1 MMKWIYSEVAVVSE
15 APDLIQ
21 WLLDEG
27 GPVIRYRTLV
37 ESAGCGAPADCESV
51 LNAVLQ
57 TEKTQ
62 WLLAQLDHFGP
73 ITHVDI
79 RVLNA
84 LHGMKPTCLEN
95 IIPRLLERGLRA
107 GIAVFDEKM
116 ERFRHYVDN
125 PLVHKAL
132 DDPAHPTVEGGR
144 AVFIATVLASYFM
157 RGGYAYDEMTQFV
170 QRRITS
176 LSRLAA
182 KKTYDIYLTEAE
194 LADLPKQWAGKPIIN
209 PDMDPMSGTTPL
221 PLIHDLFAFAYIPA
235 ECLTDSMRRQLDD
248 IVIYVTDE
256 RYRAFP
262 PGYGYIWSEANRRTC
277 YACGW
282 NLDLPDLDSDDPYEQ
297 RKIVQRLELL
307 AHFPAAH
314 QSVWFQEGMRLL
326 ETYRTERGTYC
337 FPATFLTEQKAGYY
351 VGGEYMGLEDN
362 RRTAKTLELE
372 STFRMLLLKKLMA

>member
-1 MMKWIYSEVAVVSE
+1 MESD

-37 ESAGCGAPADCESV
+37 ELVGCGAPADCESA
-51 LNAVLQ
+51 LSAVLQ
-57 TEKTQ
+57 TERTQ

-95 IIPRLLERGLRA
+95 VVPRLLERGLRA
-107 GIAVFDEKM
+107 GVPVFDEKM
-116 ERFRHYVDN
+116 ARFRQYVDN
-125 PLVHKAL
+125 PLVHQAL

-157 RGGYAYDEMTQFV
+157 RGGYAYDEIVQFV
-170 QRRITS
+170 QRRVASI
-176 LSRLAA
+176 SRLAA
-182 KKTYDIYLTEAE
+182 QKTYDIHLTEAQ
-194 LADLPKQWAGKPIIN
+194 LNGLPKQWVGKPIIN
-209 PDMDPMSGTTPL
+209 PDMDPMTGTTPL
-221 PLIHDLFAFAYIPA
+221 PLIHDLRAFAYMPPESLSDVI
-235 ECLTDSMRRQLDD
+235 RQQLDD
-248 IVIYVTDE
+248 IVTYVTDE
-256 RYRAFP
+256 RYRALP
-262 PGYGYIWSEANRRTC
+262 PGYGYIWSGDNRRMC

-282 NLDLPDLDSDDPYEQ
+282 NLDLPDLDSAKSYEQ

-314 QSVWFQEGMRLL
+314 QSAWFQEGMRLL

-337 FPATFLTEQKAGYY
+337 FPAAFLTEAKAGYY
-351 VGGEYMGLEDN
+351 VGGEYMGLEDT

-372 STFRMLLLKKLMA
+372 STFRMLLLKKLIS

>member
-1 MMKWIYSEVAVVSE
+1 MEYE
-15 APDLIQ
+15 AHGLIK

-27 GPVIRYRTLV
+27 GPVIRYRTLGELAEDCTPSDY
-37 ESAGCGAPADCESV
+37 ESALD
-51 LNAVLQ
+51 AVLQ

-62 WLLAQLDHFGP
+62 WLLEQMDHFGL

-79 RVLNA
+79 HVLNA

-95 IIPRLLERGLRA
+95 VIPRLLERGLRA
-107 GIAVFDEKM
+107 GIPVFDEKM
-116 ERFRHYVDN
+116 TRFRQYVDN
-125 PLVHKAL
+125 PLVRRAF
-132 DDPAHPTVEGGR
+132 DDPAHPTVGGGR
-144 AVFIATVLASYFM
+144 AVFIATMLASYFM
-157 RGGYAYDEMTQFV
+157 RAGYEYDDVSQFV
-170 QRRITS
+170 RRRIAS

-182 KKTYDIYLTEAE
+182 KKSYDIHLTEAQ
-194 LADLPKQWAGKPIIN
+194 LTGLPKPWVGKPIIN
-209 PDMDPMSGTTPL
+209 PDMDPMIGTTPL

-235 ECLTDSMRRQLDD
+235 ESLTGPARQHLDD
-248 IVIYVTDE
+248 IVTYVTDE

-282 NLDLPDLDSDDPYEQ
+282 NLDLPDLDSANPYQQ

-314 QSVWFQEGMRLL
+314 QSGWFQKGMRLL
-326 ETYRTERGTYC
+326 ETYRTEQGTYC
-337 FPATFLTEQKAGYY
+337 FPSAFLLEKGAGYY
-351 VGGEYMGLEDN
+351 VGGEYMRLEDS

-372 STFRMLLLKKLMA
+372 STFRMVLLKKLIVSYPGT

>member
-1 MMKWIYSEVAVVSE
+1 MFGEVAVQSE
-15 APDLIQ
+15 AHDLIK

-27 GPVIRYRTLV
+27 GLVIRYRTLV
-37 ESAGCGAPADCESV
+37 ELTGDCASSDCESA

-62 WLLAQLDHFGP
+62 WLLEQLDHFGP
-73 ITHVDI
+73 LTYVDI

-95 IIPRLLERGLRA
+95 VIPRLLERGLRA
-107 GIAVFDEKM
+107 GIPVFDEKM
-116 ERFRHYVDN
+116 VRFRQYVDN
-125 PLVHKAL
+125 PLVHQSL
-132 DDPAHPTVEGGR
+132 DDPARATVEGGR

-157 RGGYAYDEMTQFV
+157 RGGYAYDEVMQFV
-170 QRRITS
+170 QRRVAT

-182 KKTYDIYLTEAE
+182 QKTYDIHLTEAQ
-194 LADLPKQWAGKPIIN
+194 LTGLPKQWAGKPIIN
-209 PDMDPMSGTTPL
+209 PDMAPTSGTTPL
-221 PLIHDLFAFAYIPA
+221 PLIHDLFAFAYLPA
-235 ECLTDSMRRQLDD
+235 ACFTDSMRRQLDD
-248 IVIYVTDE
+248 IVAYVTDE

-262 PGYGYIWSEANRRTC
+262 PGYGYLWSEANRRTC

-282 NLDLPDLDSDDPYEQ
+282 NLDLPDLNSADPYQQ

-314 QSVWFQEGMRLL
+314 QSAWFQEGMRLL
-326 ETYRTERGTYC
+326 ETYRTEQDTYR
-337 FPATFLTEQKAGYY
+337 FPSTFLTEAKAGYY
-351 VGGEYMGLEDN
+351 VGGEYMGLENN

-372 STFRMLLLKKLMA
+372 STFRMLLLKKLISDTF